1 MLVLLTLRCRACLC
15 PQYLTFVQGFSF
27 CTSCLC
33 SHRVHLILTIILC
46 NRQLWLLC
54 QMRELKFGLAPP
66 GHALANALA
75 QARIQVSGSP
85 AQPRALCTHMLSAQD
100 GLPVVSLSLS
110 LSLTHT
116 HTHTHTS
123 LTHSPE
129 LSVAH
134 RLVSFHQH
142 LYLVLPFQSENTPGV
157 LYTVNKTEL
166 LREWGTSLFC
176 G

>member
-1 MLVLLTLRCRACLC
+1 MSSVSYICTGFQFLYQLPLFTQGSLNSHYN
-15 PQYLTFVQGFSF
+15 PVQ
-27 CTSCLC
+27 
-33 SHRVHLILTIILC
+33 
-46 NRQLWLLC
+46 
-54 QMRELKFGLAPP
+54 
-66 GHALANALA
+66 
-75 QARIQVSGSP
+75 QAAMAFMSNERIEVWTGSP
-85 AQPRALCTHMLSAQD
+85 TPQHQQMLQLKLESRSLDPQPSPGPSAHTCSVPRTACPWS
-100 GLPVVSLSLS
+100 LSLSLS

-134 RLVSFHQH
+134 RLVSFRQH